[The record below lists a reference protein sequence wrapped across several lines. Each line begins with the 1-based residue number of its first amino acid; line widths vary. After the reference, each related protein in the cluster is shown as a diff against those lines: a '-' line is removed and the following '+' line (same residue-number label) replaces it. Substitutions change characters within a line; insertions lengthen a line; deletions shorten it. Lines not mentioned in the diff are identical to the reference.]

1 MAALGSSRAPRT
13 DQPGWQGGT
22 RGVVAARKMPALQYL
37 LIPQRPTSRHA
48 LGLGAADVAN
58 DRGRTERAQNSRRPP
73 FLITSNPR
81 QENGLRASDATRQLA
96 TPMEPLGFSP
106 GSSLQ
111 RRVGSRDGR
120 SLRGSSSSG
129 RPVTLLESSMLGF
142 LGSVAWP
149 GAPPDAPS
157 CAGRACW
164 EWHEWRSRDW
174 WARAVDSSR
183 ATW

>member
-1 MAALGSSRAPRT
+1 
-13 DQPGWQGGT
+13 
-22 RGVVAARKMPALQYL
+22 MPALQYL

-106 GSSLQ
+106 GSTSRCREVVGKS
-111 RRVGSRDGR
+111 RRVEAELVGSGQVIVTCLAWIGAFDLSWLG
-120 SLRGSSSSG
+120 LVVIECLGAIGLAGLLASSG
-129 RPVTLLESSMLGF
+129 ELDGADRGDRLLGGADLAGLIDPSSWPPRAFCQVDL
-142 LGSVAWP
+142 VA
-149 GAPPDAPS
+149 
-157 CAGRACW
+157 
-164 EWHEWRSRDW
+164 
-174 WARAVDSSR
+174 
-183 ATW
+183 